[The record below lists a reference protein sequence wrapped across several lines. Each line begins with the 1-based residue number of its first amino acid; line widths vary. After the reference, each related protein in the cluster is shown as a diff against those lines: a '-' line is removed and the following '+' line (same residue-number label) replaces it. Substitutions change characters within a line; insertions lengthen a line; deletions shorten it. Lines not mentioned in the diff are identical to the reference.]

1 MDEKYDD
8 TSITSIVEYAQKLVG
23 HSLREMTSSNGLAD
37 PKRRRGSFGNAL
49 EEYYFGYR
57 INSDGRP
64 DFYKV
69 GLELKSTPL
78 KHNAKNELIAKERL
92 VITMVNYDD
101 VVNETF
107 ETSHFMNKAASILLV
122 SYLWEKDA
130 NPVDYQVVLAEVWKI
145 PEEDIP
151 QVKADWET
159 VVAKVRAGHAED
171 ISGSDTLYLEACTK
185 AADSSVRRS
194 QPYSDVLAK
203 PRAWALKASYMTA
216 MENGLLEKRE
226 RIERSQNEKSLD
238 LLSLVQ
244 ERFLPYIGMTE
255 DELCTKYGIG
265 HAGGRKPKNACALIT
280 KHILGVSQDAKVEEF
295 EKAGIKPRTMR
306 LHANGR
312 PTESV
317 PLYST
322 LDYSEIEEIPFK
334 DSEFNRRLQNPF
346 LFVVYIETSK
356 GSGVYRLHDV
366 TLWQMPDV
374 DLDEAKRCYDQM
386 RENVREGHAEVSVK
400 SSENRCCHVRPHG
413 RNAAD
418 TSPQPHGNPVSK
430 KCFWLN
436 QDYLAGEIARA
447 ASLPG

>member
-78 KHNAKNELIAKERL
+78 KHNAKNELVAKERL
-92 VITMVNYDD
+92 VVTMVNYED

-151 QVKADWET
+151 QIKADWET
-159 VVAKVRAGHAED
+159 VVAKVRAGRAED

-194 QPYSDVLAK
+194 QPYSDVPAK

-226 RIERSQNEKSLD
+226 RIERGQNERNLD
-238 LLSLVQ
+238 LLSLVR

-255 DELCTKYGIG
+255 GELCTQFGVGRLG
-265 HAGGRKPKNACALIT
+265 HRKPKNACALVT
-280 KHILGVSQDAKVEEF
+280 KRILGVARDAKIDEF
-295 EKAGIKPRTMR
+295 EKAGIRPKTLR
-306 LHANGR
+306 LRANGR
-312 PTESV
+312 PKEAVSFPAFSYIDLEKTDFE
-317 PLYST
+317 
-322 LDYSEIEEIPFK
+322 
-334 DSEFNRRLQNPF
+334 DSDFFGYLQQRY
-346 LFVVYIETSK
+346 LFVIYREVEGRPNEYHL
-356 GSGVYRLHDV
+356 SGVCF
-366 TLWQMPDV
+366 WQMPDA

-418 TSPQPHGNPVSK
+418 TSPQPHGAPVSK

-436 QDYLAGEIARA
+436 QDYLAGEIARVTGYE
-447 ASLPG
+447 S